1 MRKHRPF
8 SLRRRSVLKATLPIA
23 AFPRLARST
32 SHQFT
37 EALPIPAELAPTLS
51 DATTDYFEVHQIESL
66 ANIIPN
72 LQTRVLTYNGL
83 FPGPTIRVQ
92 RGRVA
97 QVRQHNRLSEP
108 VSTHL
113 HGGHIEA
120 ASDGHA
126 ADLIAPAQ
134 FKDYNYIN
142 SQRGSTLWYHDHA
155 MDETAEHVYRGL
167 AGFYIIED
175 PDEVS
180 LNLPIGAQ
188 EVCLV
193 IQDRSFN
200 ADGSFAYSGDVMG
213 EEGDT
218 IVVNGKAQPFFAVA
232 NRKYRFRV
240 LNGSNSRNY
249 RLALSDGSSFIQIG
263 TDGGLLEAP
272 QILSDMFMAPAYR
285 SDVVIDFSSYNI
297 GDSVILQN
305 TLGSGT
311 TAEIMR
317 FDITRDETDS
327 STIPAELSTITPIST
342 TGAVNRTFT
351 FQRARQGGPFTI
363 NNLAYDPNRID
374 ASPTLGDTEI
384 WTLTNEMNMDHPIH
398 IHDIMCQVLEIEG
411 AAPSATHYPEL
422 IGWKDTFNLPPL
434 ATAKVIGQFTDF
446 TGIYMMHCHNLE
458 HEDYAMMMNF
468 EVVP

>member
-1 MRKHRPF
+1 
-8 SLRRRSVLKATLPIA
+8 
-23 AFPRLARST
+23 
-32 SHQFT
+32 
-37 EALPIPAELAPTLS
+37 
-51 DATTDYFEVHQIESL
+51 
-66 ANIIPN
+66 
-72 LQTRVLTYNGL
+72 
-83 FPGPTIRVQ
+83 
-92 RGRVA
+92 
-97 QVRQHNRLSEP
+97 
-108 VSTHL
+108 
-113 HGGHIEA
+113 
-120 ASDGHA
+120 
-126 ADLIAPAQ
+126 
-134 FKDYNYIN
+134 
-142 SQRGSTLWYHDHA
+142 
-155 MDETAEHVYRGL
+155 
-167 AGFYIIED
+167 
-175 PDEVS
+175 
-180 LNLPIGAQ
+180 
-188 EVCLV
+188 
-193 IQDRSFN
+193 
-200 ADGSFAYSGDVMG
+200 
-213 EEGDT
+213 
-218 IVVNGKAQPFFAVA
+218 
-232 NRKYRFRV
+232 
-240 LNGSNSRNY
+240 
-249 RLALSDGSSFIQIG
+249 
-263 TDGGLLEAP
+263 
-272 QILSDMFMAPAYR
+272 MFMAPAYR

-327 STIPAELSTITPIST
+327 STIPEELSTITPIPT